1 MILNEDFFN
10 DVEIK
15 DEELTVEEPNLPVEE
30 YNVKTSRELIEHK
43 ISESEMVLMI
53 YIDLD

>member
-15 DEELTVEEPNLPVEE
+15 DEDLTIEVPAKE
-30 YNVKTSRELIEHK
+30 YNEKTSRELLEHK
-43 ISESEMVLMI
+43 ISESEMVLEI
-53 YIDLD
+53 FISNF

>member
-15 DEELTVEEPNLPVEE
+15 DEDLAAELQPIEE
-30 YNVKTSRELIEHK
+30 YNEKTPRELIEHK